1 MDRSTFLHA
10 SEMLL
15 PSTDLVRVCR
25 QSGLSE
31 SEIQSLVSKLQTRH
45 PRPVFDAVEE
55 QRPAPAPRT
64 SGALTRALS
73 LLTTIQGPL
82 R

>member
-1 MDRSTFLHA
+1 MSHEYT
-10 SEMLL
+10 MLL

-25 QSGLSE
+25 QSGLTE
-31 SEIQSLVSKLQTRH
+31 SEIQSLVSKLQSRH
-45 PRPVFDAVEE
+45 PRPVFDPVIEK
-55 QRPAPAPRT
+55 QPAPAPRVR
-64 SGALTRALS
+64 SALTRALS